1 MKLQGSAG
9 VYQVLEVESVTTV
22 CQVSMLSHC
31 VENVT
36 VIGMVPEKKSVT
48 LKLVTVSVRAM
59 WSAHAVISVMSTP
72 MTLTLGIPQDV
83 HSVSALEIPECAR
96 NHL

>member
-1 MKLQGSAG
+1 MKLQDSAD
-9 VYQVLEVESVTTV
+9 VYQVLEGESVTTV
-22 CQVSMLSHC
+22 CQGSMPSHC

-36 VIGMVPEKKSVT
+36 VIDMGLEKKFVT
-48 LKLVTVSVRAM
+48 LTLAIVSVRAM
-59 WSAHAVISVMSTP
+59 WLAHAVISVICTP

-83 HSVSALEIPECAR
+83 HSVSVLEIQECVK